1 MGRPTENGESSRSQR
16 GLHPR
21 VRGGESGGSSET
33 PPSSERGAAIDIDR
47 VTKTFPIDGKRAVQA
62 LTEISLGI
70 RPGEFVSVV
79 GPSGCGKSTLMLM
92 TAGLLG
98 PTAGTIRVAGRA
110 LVSPLTDVGIV
121 FQDDLLLE
129 FRSGLDNVL
138 LQGRIR
144 HLDMA
149 EVRPRAQRL
158 LGQLGVAHAADRYPR
173 QLSGGM
179 RQRVSLARALVHAPS
194 VLLMDEPFGA
204 LDALT
209 RLQVRAD
216 LERLWLSERQTV
228 LFITHSIEEAVG
240 LSDRVVVMS
249 PSPGRIVREVTIDLP
264 RPRPL
269 ALGEAPALSD
279 HVQAIYRIFE
289 EMGVLHGK
297 GTG

>member
-1 MGRPTENGESSRSQR
+1 MAG
-16 GLHPR
+16 
-21 VRGGESGGSSET
+21 
-33 PPSSERGAAIDIDR
+33 ERGAAIDIDR
-47 VTKTFPIDGKRAVQA
+47 VTKVFPIDGRRAVQA
-62 LTEISLGI
+62 LTEITLPI

-92 TAGLLG
+92 TAGLLA
-98 PTAGTIRVAGRA
+98 PTAGIIRVAGRA
-110 LVSPLTDVGIV
+110 LAAPLTDVGIV

-129 FRSGLDNVL
+129 FRSALDNVL

-144 HLDMA
+144 RLDMRDVRARAA
-149 EVRPRAQRL
+149 ELLEQLDVAQ
-158 LGQLGVAHAADRYPR
+158 AADRYPR

-179 RQRVSLARALVHAPS
+179 RQRVSLARALVHGPS

-249 PSPGRIVREVTIDLP
+249 PSPGRIVRELTIDLA

-269 ALGEAPALSD
+269 ALGEAPELEE
-279 HVQAIYRIFE
+279 HVQAIYGLFE

-297 GTG
+297 SAGVRGARSAR

>member
-1 MGRPTENGESSRSQR
+1 MAA
-16 GLHPR
+16 
-21 VRGGESGGSSET
+21 
-33 PPSSERGAAIDIDR
+33 ERGAAIDIDR
-47 VTKTFPIDGKRAVQA
+47 VTKVFPIDGKRAVQA
-62 LTEISLGI
+62 LTEITLPI

-92 TAGLLG
+92 TAGLLA
-98 PTAGTIRVAGRA
+98 PTAGAIRVAGRA
-110 LVSPLTDVGIV
+110 LTAPLTDVGIV

-129 FRSGLDNVL
+129 FRSALDNVL

-144 HLDMA
+144 RLAMRD
-149 EVRPRAQRL
+149 VRARAVEL
-158 LGQLGVAHAADRYPR
+158 LEQLGVAQAADRYPR

-179 RQRVSLARALVHAPS
+179 RQRVSLARALVHGPS

-249 PSPGRIVREVTIDLP
+249 PSPGRIVREMTIDLA

-269 ALGEAPALSD
+269 ALGETPQLEE
-279 HVQAIYRIFE
+279 HVQAIYGLFE

-297 GTG
+297 GAGVRVARSAR